1 MKTRIFLSIAF
12 IALLGWS
19 NISYAGNGHWR
30 KTHPRR
36 VEVNSRLRN
45 QNRRINKEVKE
56 GEMSRQKAVRLKTND
71 MKIRQE
77 ERDMASQNKGHL
89 TRLEQKTL
97 NRQLNKNS
105 RKIGQ

>member
-12 IALLGWS
+12 IALMGWS
-19 NISYAGNGHWR
+19 NMSYAGNGTWR
-30 KTHPRR
+30 KNHPRR

-45 QNRRINKEVKE
+45 QNRRINTAVKD
-56 GEMSRQKAVRLKTND
+56 GKMGIGKAERLKGND

-77 ERDMASQNKGHL
+77 ERDMASQNGSHL
-89 TRLEQKTL
+89 TKNEQKTL
-97 NRQLNKNS
+97 NQQLNKNS